1 MRLRRPVEDGREGA
15 AGADGRVSA
24 MPPKLCSAQS
34 DWFGGRLVLR
44 GGELGNLS
52 PHFSHSHS
60 HAFTDPYLAVVV
72 RANWLL
78 SALLLRACVLLW
90 RQSEALVMSRSRD
103 SL

>member
-72 RANWLL
+72 RGKLAVV
-78 SALLLRACVLLW
+78 SVVLRACVCCGGSPRLW
-90 RQSEALVMSRSRD
+90 
-103 SL
+103 